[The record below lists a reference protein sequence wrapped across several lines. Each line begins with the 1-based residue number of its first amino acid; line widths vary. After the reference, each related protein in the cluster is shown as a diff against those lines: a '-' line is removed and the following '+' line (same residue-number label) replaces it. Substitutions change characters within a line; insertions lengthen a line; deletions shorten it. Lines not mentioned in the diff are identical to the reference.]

1 MKMRRAIYQYV
12 KILYDVYNTW
22 INNTKNFT
30 PRQITH
36 CTEFL
41 YKQIW
46 TMHADEI
53 IT

>member
-1 MKMRRAIYQYV
+1 MKISRAIYENI
-12 KILYDVYNTW
+12 KIMYDVYDTW
-22 INNTKNFT
+22 LNNTKNFT
-30 PRQITH
+30 PRQITY